1 MWLILDCRPNKP
13 EKPISLSVFRDFQ
26 IVQST
31 FVINNTDIEL
41 VKEGDH
47 AAFKLVYQKSIAYV
61 YSIVNRYVNKE
72 SDQPDVVQE
81 IYARVFLSIDSFDP
95 NKGEFKYWL
104 RRIVV
109 NQCIKHYRKRKKSD
123 NLVVP
128 LDAAAYELEAED
140 TKILSR
146 LSRADIEY
154 LLSKMPEGYRQVFML
169 VVLDEYP
176 HKEVGELLEISEE
189 TSRSQ
194 LSRAK
199 KWIRNKL
206 STNKQKILT
215 GEI

>member
-1 MWLILDCRPNKP
+1 
-13 EKPISLSVFRDFQ
+13 
-26 IVQST
+26 
-31 FVINNTDIEL
+31 VINNTDIEL

-47 AAFKLVYQKSIAYV
+47 VAFKLVYQKSIAYV
-61 YSIVNRYVNKE
+61 YSIVNRYVYND
-72 SDQPDVVQE
+72 SDQPDVIQE
-81 IYARVFLSIDSFDP
+81 IYARVFLSIASFEPD
-95 NKGEFKYWL
+95 KGAFKYWL

-109 NQCIKHYRKRKKSD
+109 NQCIKHYKERKKSD

-128 LDAAAYELEAED
+128 RDAAAYELEAED

-146 LSRADIEY
+146 LSRADIEN
-154 LLSKMPEGYRQVFML
+154 LLSEMPEGYRQVFML
-169 VVLDEYP
+169 VVLDEYH

-206 STNKQKILT
+206 LTNKQKILT